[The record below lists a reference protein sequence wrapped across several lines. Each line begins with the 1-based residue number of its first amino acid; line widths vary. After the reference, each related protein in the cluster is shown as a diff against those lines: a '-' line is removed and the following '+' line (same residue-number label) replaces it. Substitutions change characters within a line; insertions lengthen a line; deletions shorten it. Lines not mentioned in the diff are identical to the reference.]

1 MSSQTASKRSIR
13 PSRALQQ
20 RPSGLRIFI
29 LVFLL
34 LHLPLFVYPV
44 LRLSSWLELGTLLTW
59 MILVPVATSQIV
71 SRWLLRNS
79 PNPAVRRLRQVLD
92 MVLGISPVVLA
103 LLLVAEVLVLAAVFE
118 PRAAAWLVISAS
130 TLVMLGGIA
139 AASRPSVHRV
149 SFAAERL
156 QAPLRFVQITDVH
169 IGSRSAHFLSGVV
182 ARIKRLEPEFVCIT
196 GDFIDAWGVP
206 ESDLVSLKSLD
217 CPIYF
222 CTGNHER
229 YEDFDAIL
237 ERLGNLGVNVLRSQA
252 LMARDDVQVIGID
265 DRDDALQVARE
276 LPKIALDPE
285 AFQLLLYHRPHGLDA
300 AEAAGIDLMIA
311 GHTHNGQI
319 IPFNLL
325 VKRVFSQICGL
336 YEKGRARLYV
346 SPGTGTWGPVM
357 RVGTRSEIT
366 LFELEVD

>member
-1 MSSQTASKRSIR
+1 M
-13 PSRALQQ
+13 
-20 RPSGLRIFI
+20 RIFI
-29 LVFLL
+29 VIFLL

-44 LRLSSWLELGTLLTW
+44 LRLASWLELGTLVTLL
-59 MILVPVATSQIV
+59 ILVPVAGSQII
-71 SRWLLRNS
+71 SRWLLRPLS
-79 PNPAVRRLRQVLD
+79 HPAVRRLRQVLD
-92 MVLGISPVVLA
+92 MALGISPVVLA
-103 LLLVAEVLVLAAVFE
+103 LLLVAELLVLAAVFE
-118 PRAAAWLVISAS
+118 PQTAAWLVISAS
-130 TLVMLGGIA
+130 TLVMLAGIA
-139 AASRPSVHRV
+139 GACRPSVQKV
-149 SFAAERL
+149 SFTTERL

-169 IGSRSAHFLSGVV
+169 IGSRSARFLAGVV
-182 ARIKRLEPEFVCIT
+182 ARIKRLEPAFVCIT

-206 ESDLVSLKSLD
+206 ESDLVSLRSLE

-237 ERLGNLGVNVLRSQA
+237 ERLRNLGVNVLRSEA
-252 LMARDDVQVIGID
+252 MMARADVQVIGID

-276 LPKIALDPE
+276 LPKISLAPE
-285 AFQLLLYHRPHGLDA
+285 AFKVLLYHRPQGLDA

-325 VKRVFSQICGL
+325 VQRVFRQICGL
-336 YEKGRARLYV
+336 YEKGQARLYV
-346 SPGTGTWGPVM
+346 SPGTGTWGPVL

-366 LFELEVD
+366 LFELEVS